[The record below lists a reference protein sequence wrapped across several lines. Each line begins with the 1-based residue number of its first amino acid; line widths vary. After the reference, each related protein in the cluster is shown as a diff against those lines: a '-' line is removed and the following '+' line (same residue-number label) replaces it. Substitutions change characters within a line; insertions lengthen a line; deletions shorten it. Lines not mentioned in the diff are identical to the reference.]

1 MQHSGVNGASKHE
14 PSWTPALFSS
24 VTGELLIGRTQKS
37 PAFSAGDNLF
47 QGDFGWLFSIGSRR
61 RLRNAEN
68 LNSRQKGPYLNNF
81 IFPG

>member
-1 MQHSGVNGASKHE
+1 VQESTNPG
-14 PSWTPALFSS
+14 WTPALFSS

-61 RLRNAEN
+61 RLQNAEN
-68 LNSRQKGPYLNNF
+68 PENPNRRQKDPYLNNF
-81 IFPG
+81 IFAG